1 MNTIESKKRKIA
13 PRNPKVLKFFMQK
26 NAMAWSLTEQLL
38 ALDALRSII
47 KGFDGDVL
55 SITETQTGYKL
66 EFDFA
71 KLTRIRK
78 QSVWRRLVNFFN
90 AKLRG

>member
-1 MNTIESKKRKIA
+1 MNETDRKKRKIA

-26 NAMAWSLTEQLL
+26 NAMEWSLTEQLL

-47 KGFDGDVL
+47 KGFEGDVL
-55 SITETQTGYKL
+55 SITETKTGYKL
-66 EFDFA
+66 EFNFE

-78 QSVWRRLVNFFN
+78 QSAWRRLANFLKT
-90 AKLRG
+90 KLRG